1 MRSGNSGSGL
11 GNAVYRTNTARN
23 NNGFRNSSNGGF
35 EIRILVASETEI
47 QMEDSETEIL
57 VASGTQ
63 TEDLEIQIQA
73 VSVIPCLNHSQ
84 DTITEV
90 SDPVIP
96 VDLEIAA
103 DLIIPVVVSDP
114 VVHLAAAALEVAH
127 PVVVDSDPVASDN
140 IQLHKNY

>member
-1 MRSGNSGSGL
+1 MPYTEQIL
-11 GNAVYRTNTARN
+11 PEITMDLETALMVV
-23 NNGFRNSSNGGF
+23 S

-57 VASGTQ
+57 VVSGTQ
-63 TEDLEIQIQA
+63 MEDFEIQIQA
-73 VSVIPCLNHSQ
+73 GSVNPCLNHSQ

-103 DLIIPVVVSDP
+103 DLIIPVVSDP
-114 VVHLAAAALEVAH
+114 VVHLAAAALEVVH